1 MTTAQFINAV
11 TDKEFDRAF
20 AALYGKSDE
29 KISAQ
34 RQRYTNALESFG
46 RLFGMDRQIA
56 VYTAPGRTELAGN
69 HTDHNKGKVL
79 AGAVNIDAV
88 CIISPN
94 GGFGVNVYSEG
105 YGQAADFDC
114 RYTDKSEDEKG
125 TSQSLVKGVCRA
137 LKAKG
142 AVLSGFDAYV
152 FSDVAQGSGLS
163 SSAAFEVV
171 IARAINGEFC
181 GGKYSPVEL
190 ARAAQFAE
198 NEYFGKPSGLM
209 DQLAC
214 SVGGV
219 AAIDFADEEKPQVRK
234 LEFDME
240 EAGLALCV
248 VDTGA
253 SHANLTDEYAR
264 IKEEMCRVAAVLGK
278 NFLGHSSKECLLE
291 NFRQVRKTAGDRAF
305 IRAMHFYDECERVQQ
320 RVNAIEVKSTENFLQ
335 VIQCSGHS
343 SFEYNQNAYC
353 ASDAA
358 SQPVSVALA
367 MAQSFLQGKRAA
379 WRLQGGGFAGTI
391 MCFVPKDESGAFS
404 EYMDSYFGRG
414 SCMTLSMRKYG
425 AVKLSKSIV

>member
-1 MTTAQFINAV
+1 MTTAQFLNAV
-11 TDKEFDRAF
+11 KDKEFDRAF
-20 AALYGKSDE
+20 AALYGNSDE
-29 KISAQ
+29 KMSKQ
-34 RQRYTNALESFG
+34 RQRYINGLESFV
-46 RLFGMDRQIA
+46 RLFGADRQVA
-56 VYTAPGRTELAGN
+56 VYSAPGRTELAGN

-79 AGAVNIDAV
+79 AGVVNIDAV

-114 RYTDKSEDEKG
+114 RYTDSAENEKG

-219 AAIDFADEEKPQVRK
+219 AAIDFAYEENPQVRK

-253 SHANLTDEYAR
+253 SHANLTDEYAQ
-264 IKEEMCRVAAVLGK
+264 IKEEMCHVASVLGK

-291 NFRQVRKTAGDRAF
+291 NFQKVREKAGDRAF

-320 RVNAIEVKSTENFLQ
+320 RVNAIEAKNTEDFLQ
-335 VIQCSGHS
+335 VILRCGHS
-343 SFEYNQNAYC
+343 SFEYNQNVYC
-353 ASDAA
+353 INDVSN
-358 SQPVSVALA
+358 QPVSVALA
-367 MAQSFLQGKRAA
+367 LAQNFLQGKRAA

-391 MCFVPKDESGAFS
+391 LCFVPKDEACAFA
-404 EYMDSYFGRG
+404 EYMDGYLGHG
-414 SCMTLSMRKYG
+414 SCMTLTMRKYG
-425 AVKLSKSIV
+425 AVKLSKSII

>member
-1 MTTAQFINAV
+1 MTAAQFLREVKN
-11 TDKEFDRAF
+11 KEFDRVF
-20 AALYGKSDE
+20 AALYGNSE
-29 KISAQ
+29 ERISAQ
-34 RQRYTNALESFG
+34 RQRYINALESFG
-46 RLFGMDRQIA
+46 SIFGTDRQIS
-56 VYTAPGRTELAGN
+56 VYSAPGRTELAGN

-114 RYTDKSEDEKG
+114 RYTECSGNEKG

-171 IARAINGEFC
+171 MARAVNGEFY

-219 AAIDFADEEKPQVRK
+219 AAIDFADEKNPQVRK
-234 LEFDME
+234 LKFDMD

-253 SHANLTDEYAR
+253 SHANLTGEYAR
-264 IKEEMCRVAAVLGK
+264 IKEEMCRVAAVMGK
-278 NFLGHSSKECLLE
+278 DFLGHSSKECLLE
-291 NFRQVRKTAGDRAF
+291 NFRQVRKSAGDRAF
-305 IRAMHFYDECERVQQ
+305 IRAMHFYDECERVRR
-320 RVNAIEVKSTENFLQ
+320 RVKAIETKNTEDFLQ
-335 VIQCSGHS
+335 TILRCGHS

-367 MAQSFLQGKRAA
+367 LAQSFLQGKRAA

-391 MCFVPKDESGAFS
+391 MCFVPKDEADGFA
-404 EYMDSYFGRG
+404 EYMDRYFGRG
-414 SCMTLSMRKYG
+414 SCMTLAMRKYG